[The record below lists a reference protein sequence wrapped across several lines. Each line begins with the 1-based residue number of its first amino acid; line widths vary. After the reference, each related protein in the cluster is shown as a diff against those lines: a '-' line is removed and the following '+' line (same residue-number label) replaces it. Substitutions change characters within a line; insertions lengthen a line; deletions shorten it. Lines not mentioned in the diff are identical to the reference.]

1 MNNKKK
7 LIFIILSLSAT
18 IIASVL
24 KITKFTHYDYNDKL
38 TNNQQQVLSK
48 EYDMKNISDKIISV
62 SYKKEV
68 LCIDVGYF
76 DTVDALLDT
85 LDFKS
90 DKHYDIVSERK
101 DNFTYEYKK
110 ISGKKF
116 DTIRID
122 SQKMLNTKVPCI
134 IYIYKES
141 NGYAY
146 TVEKESVSNEEIFKF
161 FE

>member
-18 IIASVL
+18 IIACVM
-24 KITKFTHYDYNDKL
+24 KITKFTHYDYNNKL
-38 TNNQQQVLSK
+38 SSDQKQILAK
-48 EYDMKNISDKIISV
+48 EYDIEDISDRIIAV
-62 SYKKEV
+62 NYKNDE

-146 TVEKESVSNEEIFKF
+146 TVEKESVSNEEIFKI